1 MMAILDTVSN
11 GDFIVMLVIV
21 LAIVALLL
29 VITRRSDG

>member
-1 MMAILDTVSN
+1 MIAVLDTVSN

-29 VITRRSDG
+29 VITRR